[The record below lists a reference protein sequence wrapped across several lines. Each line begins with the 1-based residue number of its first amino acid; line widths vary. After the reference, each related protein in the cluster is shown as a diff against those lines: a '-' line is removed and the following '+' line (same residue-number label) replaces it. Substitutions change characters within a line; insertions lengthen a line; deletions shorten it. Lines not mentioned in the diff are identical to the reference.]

1 MNRNLL
7 ALVVAQFL
15 SAFSD
20 NAILFV
26 VVAIVLKAGNPA
38 AWYIPALQSV
48 FLVAFVAC
56 APWVGPAADRFPK
69 PQVLMAAN
77 ALKAT
82 GTLLIL
88 AGLEPLIAYAVVGVG
103 AALYS
108 PAKYGI
114 LPELVAKDNL
124 VRANS
129 VVEGATIAAI
139 LIGTLAGAKLA
150 DHSVPQALALTA
162 GLYVLSAVAGLALP
176 RLEARGARL
185 DVALG
190 QLAARIRT
198 VFASARARLVVLSL
212 SLFWAAAATLRIVL
226 VAWAPLVLQTRNAGD
241 IAELTLFLAIGIVIG
256 SVAAPRFITLDSI
269 RRARIPAYALSLSFL
284 LLADVESIWAARAV
298 LLAIGTAGGLFV
310 VPLNA
315 AMQHIGHQTI
325 GSGGAV
331 AMQNL
336 FQNLTMLGAVSGYTL
351 AAAHGVGPVGAIYT
365 LGGLMLA
372 ATISVSLRLPK
383 S

>member
-1 MNRNLL
+1 MNRGLH

-26 VVAIVLKAGNPA
+26 VVAIVLKSGAAGG
-38 AWYIPALQSV
+38 WYIPALQSV

-56 APWVGPAADRFPK
+56 APWVGPAADQFSK
-69 PQVLMAAN
+69 PRVLIAAN
-77 ALKAT
+77 LLKAA

-88 AGLEPLIAYAVVGVG
+88 AGLEPLLAYAVVGAG

-114 LPELVAKDNL
+114 LPELVPREHL

-129 VVEGATIAAI
+129 LVEGSTIAAI
-139 LIGTLAGAKLA
+139 LVGTLVGAKLA
-150 DHSVPQALALTA
+150 DHSVPLALSLTA
-162 GLYVLSAVAGLALP
+162 ALYGLSAMAGSALP
-176 RLEARGARL
+176 PLAPRGARL
-185 DVALG
+185 DLALG
-190 QLAARIRT
+190 QLAERIRT
-198 VFASARARLVVLSL
+198 LFASPRARLVVLSL
-212 SLFWAAAATLRIVL
+212 SLFWASAATLRIVL
-226 VAWAPLVLQTRNAGD
+226 VAWAPLVLGTKSAGD
-241 IAELTLFLAIGIVIG
+241 IAELTLFLAIGIIIG
-256 SVAAPRFITLDSI
+256 SLAAPRLITLERI
-269 RRARIPAYALSLSFL
+269 RQARLPAYGLAMSFL
-284 LLADVESIWAARAV
+284 LLAEVDGVWAARTV

-331 AMQNL
+331 ALQNL
-336 FQNLTMLGAVSGYTL
+336 FQNLTMLVAVSGYTL
-351 AAAHGVGPVGAIYT
+351 AAALGAGPVSAIFALGA
-365 LGGLMLA
+365 LMLA
-372 ATISVSLRLPK
+372 ATLAVSRRLPPA
-383 S
+383 